1 MNDAGE
7 PPPDPGDPINVEVEA
22 LRRQLLSEERA
33 NEELRRMR
41 RALGEGAWR
50 SPMTWGV
57 LLVLFVLT
65 AIGAKAYYRMKHGT
79 GAYTPQGGR

>member
-22 LRRQLLSEERA
+22 LRRHLLSEEKA

-41 RALGEGAWR
+41 RALGEGAWK

-65 AIGAKAYYRMKHGT
+65 AVGAKAYYRVKHGG
-79 GAYTPQGGR
+79 GAYTPSGR